1 MTPVRDVLLMDD
13 EVGQRYAV
21 EQHFFNGGV
30 EVSAPTGF
38 YGEIFPSR
46 LMEDD
51 AREEGGREHIFVT
64 AHNEGIKAH
73 GAESEPGTH
82 GAVVFIHLGH
92 ITVRAVTKCA
102 ANVGSGEFGIPA
114 IF

>member
-73 GAESEPGTH
+73 GAESEPGTQ
-82 GAVVFIHLGH
+82 GAPVCSPFCHK
-92 ITVRAVTKCA
+92 TVRVGAGVA
-102 ANVGSGEFGIPA
+102 A
-114 IF
+114 